1 MHVPRGRRRLP
12 VATGLA
18 GHAAAQRRAPQR
30 GIVEAMT
37 DPTGALADRLFRDA
51 AGALE
56 LYTIYLGDRLGLY
69 RALHEDGPA
78 TSGELAARTGTN
90 ERYVREWLE
99 HHAASGLLEV
109 DVATDPL
116 ARRFSLPAAHI
127 PVLVDRDD
135 VRFGAYRAIDIVR
148 AARPMPDLV
157 DAFRH
162 GTAPPPLPWEP
173 EGRAADNRAVYLA
186 YLGNEWL
193 PAIADIDRRLRAEQ
207 PARVADFAC
216 GLGWSSIAIARAYR
230 LVTVCGFDLDAAAIA
245 SAVDTAAAEG
255 LADRVSFTVADAADP
270 GLHGRFD
277 LVTILEGFHD
287 MARPVEALRAART
300 ILADGGSVLIIDERV
315 ADAFTAPAHDLER
328 YHYAWSVVGCLPGA
342 MGDPQTAAT
351 GAVMRLSTL
360 RRYAADAGFRSVEV
374 LPIETPA
381 WRFYRLHP

>member
-1 MHVPRGRRRLP
+1 MTNP
-12 VATGLA
+12 T
-18 GHAAAQRRAPQR
+18 
-30 GIVEAMT
+30 EAL
-37 DPTGALADRLFRDA
+37 GDRLFRDA

-78 TSGELAARTGTN
+78 TSGELAMRTDTN

-99 HHAASGLLEV
+99 HQAASGLLEA
-109 DVATDPL
+109 DGATDPL
-116 ARRFSLPAAHI
+116 ARRFTLPAAHV

-148 AARPMPDLV
+148 AARPIPDLV

-173 EGRAADNRAVYLA
+173 EGRAADNRALYLA
-186 YLGNEWL
+186 FLGNEWL
-193 PAIADIDRRLRAEQ
+193 PKIPDIDCRLRADP

-216 GLGWSSIAIARAYR
+216 GLGWSSIAIAQAYP
-230 LVTVCGFDLDAAAIA
+230 LVTVDGFDLDAAAIA

-270 GLHGRFD
+270 GLAGRFD

-287 MARPVEALRAART
+287 MARPVQALRAARAL
-300 ILADGGSVLIIDERV
+300 LAEGGSVLIIDERV
-315 ADAFTAPAHDLER
+315 ADAFAAPADDLER
-328 YHYAWSVVGCLPGA
+328 YHYAWSVVACLPGA

-351 GAVMRLSTL
+351 GAVMRVGTL
-360 RRYAADAGFRSVEV
+360 RRYATQAGFRSVEV
-374 LPIETPA
+374 LPVDTPE
-381 WRFYRLHP
+381 WRFYHLHP